1 MATIST
7 SIQLYD
13 RVSAPINN
21 MITALD
27 NMCSAYENVEDSMNS
42 GFNPAHIEATRQAIN
57 SAAQQMVGLGNNIE
71 DNEQHQQNFNNA
83 VNQGQSAMDGL
94 IGKALSLA
102 AAYMGIQTIKN
113 ALNLSDELTQ
123 TTARIGMMNDAFNKV
138 NGTAMQTNDL
148 VDLIYQSAQNA
159 RGSFSDMAAV
169 VAKFGNNARDAF
181 SSQREVVD
189 FANLIQKQMTIAGAS
204 TSEASNAMLQLSQAL
219 GSGVLRG
226 DELNSIFEQAPNL
239 IQSIADY
246 MDIPI
251 GQIKQ
256 MAQEGKLSADIV
268 KQAIFADADDINA
281 KFEQMPIT
289 WGQVWTMMGNTATKI
304 FRPILDKI
312 NELANNQQFQ
322 TFASNAVNALSIVVG
337 MLVKIMEVAG
347 MVGGFFVDNWSII
360 EPILIGIAS
369 ALALINA
376 PLAAQAALW
385 VWNTALV
392 PAYTAVMT
400 FLSIGYGVL
409 TGNTAAASAA
419 QFVYNNA
426 LLACPLTWIL
436 LIIIAVIA
444 ALYAIVA
451 AINKVTGSTTSATGI
466 IMGVLTTALAFL
478 WNLFLGLF
486 NLILGIINGL
496 INPFINIANFIGN
509 VFTKPVSSVIYLFQ
523 SMADGVLATLEKI
536 ASAMDFVFGSNMA
549 DTVAGW
555 RAGLKDMA
563 DAAVAEYAPNENYQK
578 VMDNL
583 DLNVESLGLKRWEY
597 GDAWNSGYKF
607 GEGIDKSVS
616 DMFNP
621 KALDTSNMFGGAGY
635 QAGDYDAG
643 KVANDIANTES
654 NTGKAADS
662 LDISS
667 EDLKYLHDIAER
679 EVINKFTTAEIKI
692 EMTNHNNVNSDMD
705 LDGIVD
711 HLTSSVNEAMETA
724 ARG

>member
-7 SIQLYD
+7 TIQLYD

-21 MITALD
+21 MIIALD

-57 SAAQQMVGLGNNIE
+57 SAAQQMVELGNNIE

-83 VNQGQSAMDGL
+83 VHQGQSAMDGL
-94 IGKALSLA
+94 IGKALRLA
-102 AAYMGIQTIKN
+102 AAYMGVTKLGQM
-113 ALNLSDELTQ
+113 SDELTL
-123 TTARIGMMNDAFNKV
+123 TTARLDMMNDVFNKV
-138 NGTAMQTNDL
+138 NRTAMQTNDL
-148 VDLIYQSAQNA
+148 VKMVYQSAQNA

-251 GQIKQ
+251 GQIRA

-268 KQAIFADADDINA
+268 KQAIFADADNINT
-281 KFEQMPIT
+281 KFEQMPMT
-289 WGQVWTMMGNTATKI
+289 WGQVWTTMSNAAVMKMQ
-304 FRPILDKI
+304 PILDKI

-322 TFASNAVNALSIVVG
+322 TFASNAVDALVIVVG
-337 MLVKIMEVAG
+337 MLLTIMEVAG
-347 MVGGFFVDNWSII
+347 MVGSFIGDNWSII
-360 EPILIGIAS
+360 EPIVLGIVT
-369 ALALINA
+369 ALGLYTAALILNNTIQGISA
-376 PLAAQAALW
+376 MMAGVKAAAEMMEAGATFTATAAQHGFNAAL
-385 VWNTALV
+385 
-392 PAYTAVMT
+392 M
-400 FLSIGYGVL
+400 
-409 TGNTAAASAA
+409 
-419 QFVYNNA
+419 
-426 LLACPLTWIL
+426 ACPLTWIIL
-436 LIIIAVIA
+436 LIIAVIA
-444 ALYAIVA
+444 AIYAVASAIAKMTGIANSGFGVITGGINVVIQFFVNLGMVA
-451 AINKVTGSTTSATGI
+451 ANIALGI
-466 IMGVLTTALAFL
+466 GNAIGALCSNMMTAFHNAICNVQSWFYNLLSTALSVIAGIAEALNKLPFVNFDYSGITNAASDYAAKASEAAGNKQEYQDVGAAFNKGMSTFDAFKGE
-478 WNLFLGLF
+478 WAKDAFKTGAAWGDGVADK
-486 NLILGIINGL
+486 ISGAVNGL
-496 INPFINIANFIGN
+496 
-509 VFTKPVSSVIYLFQ
+509 T
-523 SMADGVLATLEKI
+523 
-536 ASAMDFVFGSNMA
+536 
-549 DTVAGW
+549 
-555 RAGLKDMA
+555 
-563 DAAVAEYAPNENYQK
+563 
-578 VMDNL
+578 
-583 DLNVESLGLKRWEY
+583 
-597 GDAWNSGYKF
+597 SGGF
-607 GEGIDKSVS
+607 
-616 DMFNP
+616 
-621 KALDTSNMFGGAGY
+621 DTSNMFGGAGY

-643 KVANDIANTES
+643 KVPGNIADTAK
-654 NTGKAADS
+654 NTGKAVDS
-662 LDISS
+662 LEISS

-679 EVINKFTTAEIKI
+679 EVINRFTTAEIKI

>member
-7 SIQLYD
+7 TIQLYD

-57 SAAQQMVGLGNNIE
+57 SAAQQMVELGNNIE

-83 VNQGQSAMDGL
+83 VHQGQSAMDGL
-94 IGKALSLA
+94 IGKALRLA
-102 AAYMGIQTIKN
+102 AAYMGVTKLGQM
-113 ALNLSDELTQ
+113 SDELTL
-123 TTARIGMMNDAFNKV
+123 TTARLDMMNDVFNKV
-138 NGTAMQTNDL
+138 NRTAMQTNDL
-148 VDLIYQSAQNA
+148 VKMVYQSAQNA

-251 GQIKQ
+251 GQIRK

-268 KQAIFADADDINA
+268 KQAIFADADNINT
-281 KFEQMPIT
+281 KFEQMPMT
-289 WGQVWTMMGNTATKI
+289 WGQVWTTMSNAAVMKMQ
-304 FRPILDKI
+304 PILDKI

-322 TFASNAVNALSIVVG
+322 TFASNAVDALVIVVG
-337 MLVKIMEVAG
+337 MLMTIMEVAG
-347 MVGGFFVDNWSII
+347 MVGSFIGDNWSII
-360 EPILIGIAS
+360 EPIVLGIVT
-369 ALALINA
+369 ALGLYTAALILNNTIQGISA
-376 PLAAQAALW
+376 MMAGVKAAAEMMEAGATFTATAAQHGFNAAL
-385 VWNTALV
+385 
-392 PAYTAVMT
+392 M
-400 FLSIGYGVL
+400 
-409 TGNTAAASAA
+409 
-419 QFVYNNA
+419 
-426 LLACPLTWIL
+426 ACPLTWIIL
-436 LIIIAVIA
+436 LIIAVIA
-444 ALYAIVA
+444 AIYAVASAIAKMTGIANSGFGVITGGINVVIQFFVNLGMVA
-451 AINKVTGSTTSATGI
+451 ANIALGI
-466 IMGVLTTALAFL
+466 GNAIGALCSNMMTAFHNAICNVQSWFYNLLSTALSVIAGIAEALNKLPFVNFDYSGITNAASDYAAKASEAAGNKQEYQDVGAAFNKGMSTFDAFKGE
-478 WNLFLGLF
+478 WAKDAFKTGAV
-486 NLILGIINGL
+486 NGL
-496 INPFINIANFIGN
+496 
-509 VFTKPVSSVIYLFQ
+509 T
-523 SMADGVLATLEKI
+523 
-536 ASAMDFVFGSNMA
+536 
-549 DTVAGW
+549 
-555 RAGLKDMA
+555 
-563 DAAVAEYAPNENYQK
+563 
-578 VMDNL
+578 
-583 DLNVESLGLKRWEY
+583 
-597 GDAWNSGYKF
+597 SGGF
-607 GEGIDKSVS
+607 
-616 DMFNP
+616 
-621 KALDTSNMFGGAGY
+621 DTSNMFGGAGY

-643 KVANDIANTES
+643 KVPGNIADTAK
-654 NTGKAADS
+654 NTGKAVDS
-662 LDISS
+662 LEISS

-679 EVINKFTTAEIKI
+679 EVINRFTTAEIKI

>member
-7 SIQLYD
+7 TIQLYD

-57 SAAQQMVGLGNNIE
+57 SAAQQMVELGNNIE

-83 VNQGQSAMDGL
+83 VHQGQSAMDGL
-94 IGKALSLA
+94 IGKALRLA
-102 AAYMGIQTIKN
+102 AAYMGVTKLGQM
-113 ALNLSDELTQ
+113 SDELTL
-123 TTARIGMMNDAFNKV
+123 TTARLDMMNDVFNKV
-138 NGTAMQTNDL
+138 NRTAMQTNDL
-148 VDLIYQSAQNA
+148 VKMVYQSAQNA

-251 GQIKQ
+251 GQIRK

-268 KQAIFADADDINA
+268 KQAIFADADNINT
-281 KFEQMPIT
+281 KFEQMPMT
-289 WGQVWTMMGNTATKI
+289 WGQVWTTMSNAAVMKMQ
-304 FRPILDKI
+304 PILDKI

-322 TFASNAVNALSIVVG
+322 TFASNAVDALVIVVG
-337 MLVKIMEVAG
+337 MLMTIMEVAG
-347 MVGGFFVDNWSII
+347 MVGSFIGDNWSII
-360 EPILIGIAS
+360 EPIVLGIVT
-369 ALALINA
+369 ALGLYTAALILNNTIQGISA
-376 PLAAQAALW
+376 MMSGVKAAAEMMEAGATFTATAAQHGFNAAL
-385 VWNTALV
+385 
-392 PAYTAVMT
+392 M
-400 FLSIGYGVL
+400 
-409 TGNTAAASAA
+409 
-419 QFVYNNA
+419 
-426 LLACPLTWIL
+426 ACPLTWIIL
-436 LIIIAVIA
+436 LIIAVIA
-444 ALYAIVA
+444 AIYAVASAIAKMTGIANSGFGVITGGINVVIQFFVNLGMVA
-451 AINKVTGSTTSATGI
+451 ANIALGI
-466 IMGVLTTALAFL
+466 GNAIGALCSNMMTAFHNAICNVQSWFYNLLSTALSVIAGIAEALNKLPFVNFDYSGITNAASDYAAKASEAAGNKQEYQDVGAAFNKGMSTFDAFKGE
-478 WNLFLGLF
+478 WAKDAFKTGAAWGDGVADK
-486 NLILGIINGL
+486 ISGAVNGL
-496 INPFINIANFIGN
+496 
-509 VFTKPVSSVIYLFQ
+509 T
-523 SMADGVLATLEKI
+523 
-536 ASAMDFVFGSNMA
+536 
-549 DTVAGW
+549 
-555 RAGLKDMA
+555 
-563 DAAVAEYAPNENYQK
+563 
-578 VMDNL
+578 
-583 DLNVESLGLKRWEY
+583 
-597 GDAWNSGYKF
+597 SGGF
-607 GEGIDKSVS
+607 
-616 DMFNP
+616 
-621 KALDTSNMFGGAGY
+621 DTSNMFGGAGY

-643 KVANDIANTES
+643 KVPGNIADTAK
-654 NTGKAADS
+654 NTGKAVDS
-662 LDISS
+662 LEISS

-679 EVINKFTTAEIKI
+679 EVINRFTTAEIKI

>member
-7 SIQLYD
+7 TIQLYD

-57 SAAQQMVGLGNNIE
+57 SAAQQMVELGNNIE

-83 VNQGQSAMDGL
+83 VHQGQSAMDGL
-94 IGKALSLA
+94 IGKALRLA
-102 AAYMGIQTIKN
+102 AAYMGVTKLGQM
-113 ALNLSDELTQ
+113 SDELTL
-123 TTARIGMMNDAFNKV
+123 TTARLDMMNDVFNKV
-138 NGTAMQTNDL
+138 NRTAMQTNDL
-148 VDLIYQSAQNA
+148 VKMVYQSAQNA

-251 GQIKQ
+251 GQIRK
-256 MAQEGKLSADIV
+256 MAQEGKLLADIV
-268 KQAIFADADDINA
+268 KQAIFADADNINT
-281 KFEQMPIT
+281 KFEQMPMT
-289 WGQVWTMMGNTATKI
+289 WGQVWTTMSNAAVMKMQ
-304 FRPILDKI
+304 PILDKI

-322 TFASNAVNALSIVVG
+322 TFASNAVDALVIVVG
-337 MLVKIMEVAG
+337 MLMTIMEVAG
-347 MVGGFFVDNWSII
+347 MVGSFIGDNWSII
-360 EPILIGIAS
+360 EPIVLGIVT
-369 ALALINA
+369 ALGLYTAALILNNTIQGISA
-376 PLAAQAALW
+376 MMAGVKAAAEMMEAGATFTATAAQHGFNAAL
-385 VWNTALV
+385 
-392 PAYTAVMT
+392 M
-400 FLSIGYGVL
+400 
-409 TGNTAAASAA
+409 
-419 QFVYNNA
+419 
-426 LLACPLTWIL
+426 ACPLTWIIL
-436 LIIIAVIA
+436 LIIAVIA
-444 ALYAIVA
+444 AIYAVASAIAKMTGIANSGFGVITGGINVVIQFFVNLGMVA
-451 AINKVTGSTTSATGI
+451 ANIALGI
-466 IMGVLTTALAFL
+466 GNAIGALCSNMMTAFHNAICNVQSWFYNLLSTALSVIAGIAEALNKLPFVNFDYSGITNAASDYAAKASEAAGNKQEYQDVGAAFNKGMSTFDAFKGE
-478 WNLFLGLF
+478 WAKDAFKTGAAWGDGVADK
-486 NLILGIINGL
+486 ISGAVNGL
-496 INPFINIANFIGN
+496 
-509 VFTKPVSSVIYLFQ
+509 T
-523 SMADGVLATLEKI
+523 
-536 ASAMDFVFGSNMA
+536 
-549 DTVAGW
+549 
-555 RAGLKDMA
+555 
-563 DAAVAEYAPNENYQK
+563 
-578 VMDNL
+578 
-583 DLNVESLGLKRWEY
+583 
-597 GDAWNSGYKF
+597 SGGF
-607 GEGIDKSVS
+607 
-616 DMFNP
+616 
-621 KALDTSNMFGGAGY
+621 DTSNMFGGAGY

-643 KVANDIANTES
+643 KVPGNIADTAK
-654 NTGKAADS
+654 NTGKAVDS
-662 LDISS
+662 LEISS

-679 EVINKFTTAEIKI
+679 EVINRFTTAEIKI

>member
-7 SIQLYD
+7 TIQLYD

-42 GFNPAHIEATRQAIN
+42 GFNPTHIEVTRQAIN
-57 SAAQQMVGLGNNIE
+57 SAAQQVTQLGNNIE
-71 DNEQHQQNFNNA
+71 SNAQHQQNFNNA
-83 VNQGQSAMDGL
+83 VHQGQSAMDGL

-102 AAYMGIQTIKN
+102 AAYMGIQTLKN

-138 NGTAMQTNDL
+138 NGTTMQTNDL

-181 SSQREVVD
+181 SSQREVVA

-246 MDIPI
+246 LNVPI
-251 GQIKQ
+251 GQIRK
-256 MAQEGKLSADIV
+256 MAQEGQLSADVV
-268 KQAIFADADDINA
+268 KQAIFADADNINA

-304 FRPILDKI
+304 FRPVLDKI

-347 MVGGFFVDNWSII
+347 IVGGFFVNNWSII

-376 PLAAQAALW
+376 PLVAQAALW
-385 VWNTALV
+385 AWNTVLV

-409 TGNTAAASAA
+409 TGSTAAASAA

-426 LLACPLTWIL
+426 LLACPLTWIIL
-436 LIIIAVIA
+436 LIIAV
-444 ALYAIVA
+444 VA
-451 AINKVTGSTTSATGI
+451 AIYAVANAIAKMTGI
-466 IMGVLTTALAFL
+466 ANSGFGVIIGGINVVIAFFK
-478 WNLFLGLF
+478 NLGLTVA
-486 NLILGIINGL
+486 NIALGISNAIGALCSNMMTAFSNSISNIQSFFYNLLSTVCSVISQIAAALNQLPFISFDYSGITNAAADFATKGAAASANVKEYTSIANAFNKGMSTFDAFNGGWAKDAFKTGAAWGDGATDKISGAVNGL
-496 INPFINIANFIGN
+496 
-509 VFTKPVSSVIYLFQ
+509 T
-523 SMADGVLATLEKI
+523 
-536 ASAMDFVFGSNMA
+536 
-549 DTVAGW
+549 
-555 RAGLKDMA
+555 
-563 DAAVAEYAPNENYQK
+563 
-578 VMDNL
+578 
-583 DLNVESLGLKRWEY
+583 
-597 GDAWNSGYKF
+597 SGGF
-607 GEGIDKSVS
+607 
-616 DMFNP
+616 
-621 KALDTSNMFGGAGY
+621 DTSNMFSGTGY

-643 KVANDIANTES
+643 KVPGNIADTAK

-662 LDISS
+662 LEISS

-679 EVINKFTTAEIKI
+679 EVINRFTTAEIKI

-711 HLTSSVNEAMETA
+711 HLTSSVNEAMEIA

>member
-7 SIQLYD
+7 TIQLYD

-57 SAAQQMVGLGNNIE
+57 SAAQQMVELGNNIE

-83 VNQGQSAMDGL
+83 VHQGQSAMDGL
-94 IGKALSLA
+94 IGKALRLA
-102 AAYMGIQTIKN
+102 AAYMGVTKLGQM
-113 ALNLSDELTQ
+113 SDELTL
-123 TTARIGMMNDAFNKV
+123 TTARLDMMNDVFNKV
-138 NGTAMQTNDL
+138 NRTAMQTNDL
-148 VDLIYQSAQNA
+148 VKMVYQSAQNA

-251 GQIKQ
+251 GQIRK

-268 KQAIFADADDINA
+268 KQAIFADADNINT
-281 KFEQMPIT
+281 KFEQMPMT
-289 WGQVWTMMGNTATKI
+289 WGQVWTTMSNAAVMKMQ
-304 FRPILDKI
+304 PILDKI

-322 TFASNAVNALSIVVG
+322 TFASNAVDALVIVVG
-337 MLVKIMEVAG
+337 MLMTIMEVAG
-347 MVGGFFVDNWSII
+347 MVGSFIGDNWSII
-360 EPILIGIAS
+360 EPIVLGIVT
-369 ALALINA
+369 ALGLYTAALILNNTIQGISA
-376 PLAAQAALW
+376 MMAGVKAAAEMMEAGATFTATAAQHGFNAAL
-385 VWNTALV
+385 
-392 PAYTAVMT
+392 M
-400 FLSIGYGVL
+400 
-409 TGNTAAASAA
+409 
-419 QFVYNNA
+419 
-426 LLACPLTWIL
+426 ACPLTWIIL
-436 LIIIAVIA
+436 LIIAVIA
-444 ALYAIVA
+444 AIYAVASAIAKMTGIANSGFGVITGGINVVIQFFVNLGMVA
-451 AINKVTGSTTSATGI
+451 ANIALGI
-466 IMGVLTTALAFL
+466 GNAIGALCSNMMTAFHNAICNVQSWFYNLLSTALSVIAGIAEALNKLPFVNFDYSGITNAASDYAAKASEAAGNKQEYQDVGAAFNKGMSTFDAFKGE
-478 WNLFLGLF
+478 WAKDAFKTGAAWGDGVADK
-486 NLILGIINGL
+486 ISGAVNGL
-496 INPFINIANFIGN
+496 
-509 VFTKPVSSVIYLFQ
+509 T
-523 SMADGVLATLEKI
+523 
-536 ASAMDFVFGSNMA
+536 
-549 DTVAGW
+549 
-555 RAGLKDMA
+555 
-563 DAAVAEYAPNENYQK
+563 
-578 VMDNL
+578 
-583 DLNVESLGLKRWEY
+583 
-597 GDAWNSGYKF
+597 SGGF
-607 GEGIDKSVS
+607 
-616 DMFNP
+616 
-621 KALDTSNMFGGAGY
+621 DTSNMFGGAGY

-643 KVANDIANTES
+643 KVPGNIADTAK
-654 NTGKAADS
+654 NTGKAVDS
-662 LDISS
+662 LEISS

-679 EVINKFTTAEIKI
+679 EVINRFTTAEIKI

>member
-7 SIQLYD
+7 TIQLYD

-57 SAAQQMVGLGNNIE
+57 SAAQQMVELGNNIE

-83 VNQGQSAMDGL
+83 VHQGQSAMDGL
-94 IGKALSLA
+94 IGKALRLA
-102 AAYMGIQTIKN
+102 AAYMGVTKLGQM
-113 ALNLSDELTQ
+113 SDELTL
-123 TTARIGMMNDAFNKV
+123 TTARLDMMNDVFNKV
-138 NGTAMQTNDL
+138 NRTAMQTNDL
-148 VDLIYQSAQNA
+148 VKMVYQSAQNA

-251 GQIKQ
+251 GQIRK

-268 KQAIFADADDINA
+268 KQAIFAYADNINT
-281 KFEQMPIT
+281 KFEQMPMT
-289 WGQVWTMMGNTATKI
+289 WGQVWTTMSNAAVMKMQ
-304 FRPILDKI
+304 PILDKI

-322 TFASNAVNALSIVVG
+322 TFASNAVDALVIVVG
-337 MLVKIMEVAG
+337 MLMTIMEVAG
-347 MVGGFFVDNWSII
+347 MVGSFIGDNWSII
-360 EPILIGIAS
+360 EPIVLGIVT
-369 ALALINA
+369 ALGLYTAALILNNTIQGISA
-376 PLAAQAALW
+376 MMAGVKAAAEMMEAGATFTATAAQHGFNAAL
-385 VWNTALV
+385 
-392 PAYTAVMT
+392 M
-400 FLSIGYGVL
+400 
-409 TGNTAAASAA
+409 
-419 QFVYNNA
+419 
-426 LLACPLTWIL
+426 ACPLTWIIL
-436 LIIIAVIA
+436 LIIAVIA
-444 ALYAIVA
+444 AIYAVASAIAKMTGIANSGFGVITGGINVVIQFFVNLGMVA
-451 AINKVTGSTTSATGI
+451 ANIALGI
-466 IMGVLTTALAFL
+466 GNAIGALCSNMMTAFHNAICNVQSWFYNLLSTALSVIAGIAEALNKLPFVNFDYSGITNAASDYAAKASEAAGNKQEYQDVGAAFNKGMSTFDAFKGE
-478 WNLFLGLF
+478 WAKDAFKTGAAWGDGVADK
-486 NLILGIINGL
+486 ISGAVNGL
-496 INPFINIANFIGN
+496 
-509 VFTKPVSSVIYLFQ
+509 T
-523 SMADGVLATLEKI
+523 
-536 ASAMDFVFGSNMA
+536 
-549 DTVAGW
+549 
-555 RAGLKDMA
+555 
-563 DAAVAEYAPNENYQK
+563 
-578 VMDNL
+578 
-583 DLNVESLGLKRWEY
+583 
-597 GDAWNSGYKF
+597 SGGF
-607 GEGIDKSVS
+607 
-616 DMFNP
+616 
-621 KALDTSNMFGGAGY
+621 DTSNMFGGAGY

-643 KVANDIANTES
+643 KVPGNIADTAK
-654 NTGKAADS
+654 NTGKAVDS
-662 LDISS
+662 LEISS

-679 EVINKFTTAEIKI
+679 EVINRFTTAEIKI